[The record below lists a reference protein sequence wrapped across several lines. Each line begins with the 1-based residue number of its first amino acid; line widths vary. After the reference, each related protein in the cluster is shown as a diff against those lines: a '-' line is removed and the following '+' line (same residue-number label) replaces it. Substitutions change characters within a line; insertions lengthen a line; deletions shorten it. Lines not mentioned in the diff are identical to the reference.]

1 MERKEAI
8 RGAYRMTGGNSFYDG
23 MITCSTLSG
32 KAVCRLVWAMNKAEN
47 DAYPEKAMFR
57 YSGAFLRQAAGSA
70 GGNRDSDYVGLS
82 DYAGGGHYLSRLF
95 ARYDEAGTGKG

>member
-8 RGAYRMTGGNSFYDG
+8 RGAYRMTGGNSLYDG

-47 DAYPEKAMFR
+47 DAYLEEAMSGIPEMSQGQHSNLGTVFFA
-57 YSGAFLRQAAGSA
+57 
-70 GGNRDSDYVGLS
+70 VGFSVMMVL
-82 DYAGGGHYLSRLF
+82 DVALG
-95 ARYDEAGTGKG
+95 